1 MKPSSHSSSV
11 VQPIVVGMQVP
22 QRPAPDGGSDMHCP
36 PCAQSCRVRQDG
48 YSMGAFPS
56 GPSGQAPPPE
66 PLSSEPPLLSEP
78 PLVAPPVCEPPVDD
92 PPELA
97 PPELAP
103 PDAAPPLAP
112 SSPVPVVPPQPA
124 KPSRRRAAPTCAK
137 NRTRLSWWAR
147 RKPEIRSM
155 R

>member
-1 MKPSSHSSSV
+1 MKPSSQSPSI
-11 VQPIVVGMQVP
+11 VQLTVVGMQVP

-36 PCAQSCRVRQDG
+36 PCAQSTSVRQLG
-48 YSMGAFPS
+48 YSMGRLPP
-56 GPSGQAPPPE
+56 GPPGQVAPPD
-66 PLSSEPPLLSEP
+66 PLSESSPTK
-78 PLVAPPVCEPPVDD
+78 PPVCEPPVDD